1 MPNLKPGQAVDL
13 LRKCSVTHV
22 CAGCPLEGMHKCDE
36 ELMKMAAEVIEE
48 LSAAAS
54 EAEATLR
61 ELNELRNTAFG
72 WIDPD
77 VQPPPD
83 GIVCLMT
90 DGRCV
95 DSGIYESADESFDA
109 DHAFIDPCNVVG
121 WRPWPEVQ

>member
-1 MPNLKPGQAVDL
+1 MPNLKPGQAVEL

-48 LSAAAS
+48 LSAAS
-54 EAEATLR
+54 
-61 ELNELRNTAFG
+61 G

-90 DGRCV
+90 DGRRV
-95 DSGIYESADESFDA
+95 DSGIYESADECFDA